1 MLSHCR
7 IGYLRGGEMISSS
20 RITLSSLHESDITEE
35 YLETLND
42 RDYLRYSRNSSF
54 DHTVESQ
61 TRYISEFNLS
71 YNLLF
76 GIKSNTDMKL
86 LGSVSC
92 YIDFTKLTLNL
103 GFLIFKN
110 YQGKGIASEALGLL
124 LRHLEGQFPGMTAI
138 IGSESNNFAMH
149 EVAKKHDFKI
159 LNEDSEDVHV
169 IFVRTLRRLDA
180 TSLPR
185 IPSYVLCARSIGVVA
200 YDAGGAEQIS
210 WLLRNIPQKVVAYI
224 EGPAVR
230 IFDNLEVAF
239 DKADELSDIFECD
252 LVITGSGWMSQL
264 EITAIQQA
272 KLRNIPCLT
281 VLDHWINYP
290 ERFGTDDKSQPNT
303 FAVTNPIA
311 LQLAQEKFPSSVIYL
326 LPDFQ
331 IESYRIALAAR
342 KQEPKQGLILL
353 DPIST
358 LVPNFTI
365 DRNKIIK
372 LIESAIRIKQH
383 QGLTSLILRPHPSQI
398 TDPLL
403 THILDIFSEE
413 VVLSNNP
420 SLLKDLAVS
429 KMVIGLN
436 SYALY
441 ISSQCEITTY
451 SYFAGEIGHWSN
463 FFSNILEIEF

>member
-1 MLSHCR
+1 M
-7 IGYLRGGEMISSS
+7 RGGEMTSSS
-20 RITLSSLHESDITEE
+20 RIMLSSLHVSDITEE

-42 RDYLRYSRNSSF
+42 KEYLRYSRNSSF
-54 DHTVESQ
+54 DHTIESQ

-71 YNLLF
+71 NNLLF
-76 GIKSNTDMKL
+76 GIKSKTDMKL

-110 YQGKGIASEALGLL
+110 YQGRGFASEALGLL
-124 LRHLEGQFPGMTAI
+124 IRHLEGQFPGMTAI
-138 IGSESNNFAMH
+138 IGSEPNNFAMH
-149 EVAKKHDFKI
+149 EVAKKHDFQI
-159 LNEDSEDVHV
+159 LNKDTEDEHV
-169 IFVRTLRRLDA
+169 IYARTLRRLDD
-180 TSLPR
+180 TSLPGV
-185 IPSYVLCARSIGVVA
+185 PSYVLCARSIGVVA
-200 YDAGGAEQIS
+200 FDAGGAEQIS
-210 WLLRNIPQKVVAYI
+210 WLLRNIPQKVIAYI
-224 EGPAVR
+224 EGPAER
-230 IFDNLEVAF
+230 IFNNLEVAF
-239 DKADELSDIFECD
+239 DKADELNDIFECD

-281 VLDHWINYP
+281 VLDHWMNYL
-290 ERFGTDDKSQPNT
+290 ERFGTDDSTQPNT
-303 FAVTNPIA
+303 LAVTNPVA
-311 LQLAQEKFPSSVIYL
+311 LQLAQEKFPNSVIYL

-331 IESYRIALAAR
+331 IESYRITLGAR
-342 KQEPKQGLILL
+342 KQEPKQGLIVL

-365 DRNKIIK
+365 DRNKIVN

-398 TDPLL
+398 IDPLL
-403 THILDIFSEE
+403 TQILDHFSEE
-413 VVLSNNP
+413 IVLSNSP
-420 SLLKDLAVS
+420 SLLQDLAVS
-429 KMVIGLN
+429 KMVIGFN

-451 SYFAGEIGHWSN
+451 SYFAGEIGHWSH